1 MNKKEYERRCEDMGL
16 AHPMPT
22 PMQALEIM
30 TTERD
35 NLLREVVELRAEIQR
50 LSQIARY

>member
-1 MNKKEYERRCEDMGL
+1 MDKKEYERRCEIMGL

-22 PMQALEIM
+22 PMNALEIM
-30 TTERD
+30 TAERD
-35 NLLREVVELRAEIQR
+35 ALLREVAELRAEVQR